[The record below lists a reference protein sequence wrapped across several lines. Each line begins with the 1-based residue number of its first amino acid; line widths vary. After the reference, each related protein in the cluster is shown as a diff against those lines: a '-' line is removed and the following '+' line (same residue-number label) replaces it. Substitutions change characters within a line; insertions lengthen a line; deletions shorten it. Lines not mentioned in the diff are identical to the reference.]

1 MPQFGGMLAGAA
13 ALALVVGTATAEAK
27 TEVRVTVAY
36 YSDQTEGIFKGMAN
50 DFMKAH
56 PDIDIKLEDVQW
68 DNLQQ
73 RLTTD
78 IAGGTAPDIAIIG
91 TRWLVDYVKN
101 DIAEPLDSYM
111 TPEFKGRFIET
122 FLPPSTIDGKTLRPA
137 GRGLG
142 ARHVLQQGRCS
153 QKAGV
158 TEPPKTWDELEADAK
173 KVKAAGRRLLRL
185 RASRARRSRPTP
197 TGTTRSGPRAASC

>member
-1 MPQFGGMLAGAA
+1 MPRFGGMLAGAA

-27 TEVRVTVAY
+27 TEVRVVVAH
-36 YSDQTEGIFKGMAN
+36 YSDQTEGIFQGMAN
-50 DFMKAH
+50 DFEAKH
-56 PDIDIKLEDVQW
+56 PDIDIKLEMCSW

-122 FLPPSTIDGKTLRPA
+122 FLTPVDHRRQDSMACRSRPRRAPCTTTRTLLA
-137 GRGLG
+137 
-142 ARHVLQQGRCS
+142 
-153 QKAGV
+153 KAGV
-158 TEPPKTWDELEADAK
+158 NEPPETWDELEADAK
-173 KVKAAGRRLLRL
+173 KVKA
-185 RASRARRSRPTP
+185 RAATP
-197 TGTTRSGPRAASC
+197 TASALQGKEIETDAYWYYALWS